1 MSEPRYRRNPLA
13 VWRASRWFL
22 VAAVPPALPTRVG
35 GSAAAV
41 WHALAAEVTLAQL
54 VQQVSAEVGAPAD
67 TIAADV
73 RAMID
78 ELVPLDLVEVL
89 T

>member
-1 MSEPRYRRNPLA
+1 MNEPRYRRNPLA

-41 WHALAAEVTLAQL
+41 WHALGAEVTLAQL
-54 VQQVSAEVGAPAD
+54 VQLVSTEVGAPAD

-73 RAMID
+73 RA
-78 ELVPLDLVEVL
+78 LLAQLQPLGLVEVL